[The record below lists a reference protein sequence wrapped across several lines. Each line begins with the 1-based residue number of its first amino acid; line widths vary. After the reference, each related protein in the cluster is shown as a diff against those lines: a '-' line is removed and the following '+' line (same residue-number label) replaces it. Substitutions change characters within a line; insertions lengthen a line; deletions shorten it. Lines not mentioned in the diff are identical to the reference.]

1 MWRALWVWGLP
12 QAAILANT
20 LLKKRLAGMV
30 QAWVAQKLDYKF
42 FDVQFDKNLRRLLVN
57 HTYYKAIVIN

>member
-1 MWRALWVWGLP
+1 
-12 QAAILANT
+12 
-20 LLKKRLAGMV
+20 MV